1 MAMGCPHSVD
11 YLPGKVAVQKNCY
24 RSGMERQATTGELLR
39 DWRQRR
45 RMTQLDL
52 ADSAGV
58 STRHVSFIETGRSLP
73 SRSMLL
79 KLGALL
85 DVPLRE
91 RNTLM
96 VSAGYAPMYREHRL
110 DEAEMSAAR
119 EAIERLLSAHEPYP
133 ALAVDRHW
141 HLVTANRAAQAL
153 LVGLP
158 EALLQPSLNVLRVS
172 LHPQGLA
179 SRIDN
184 LAEWRAHVLERLRH
198 QHATTSDPQLA
209 ELLAELQAYPGGEE
223 PMSANSRTASG
234 IVVPL
239 RLRLD
244 DTQVLSF
251 LSTTTVFGTPRD
263 ITLAEL
269 AIESFFPADAQTA
282 ARLQAMSGRAAYS

>member
-1 MAMGCPHSVD
+1 MVMGCPHSVD

-110 DEAEMSAAR
+110 DEAEMAAAR

-158 EALLQPSLNVLRVS
+158 EALLQPPLNVLRVS

-179 SRIDN
+179 PRIGN
-184 LAEWRAHVLERLRH
+184 LPEWRAHVLDRLRH
-198 QHATTSDPQLA
+198 QYAATSDPQLA
-209 ELLAELQAYPGGEE
+209 ELLAELQGYPGGEE
-223 PMSANSRTASG
+223 PMAANARTANG

-239 RLRLD
+239 RLHLD
-244 DTQVLSF
+244 ETQVLSF

-282 ARLQAMSGRAAYS
+282 ALLQAMASRAD

>member
-1 MAMGCPHSVD
+1 MVMGRPHSVD

-110 DEAEMSAAR
+110 DEAEMAAAR
-119 EAIERLLSAHEPYP
+119 DAIERLLSAHEPYP

-158 EALLQPSLNVLRVS
+158 EALLQPPLNVLRVS

-179 SRIDN
+179 PRIGN
-184 LAEWRAHVLERLRH
+184 LPEWRAHVLDRLRH
-198 QHATTSDPQLA
+198 QYAATSDPQLA
-209 ELLAELQAYPGGEE
+209 ELLAELQGYPGGEE
-223 PMSANSRTASG
+223 PMAANARTANG

-239 RLRLD
+239 RLHLD
-244 DTQVLSF
+244 ETQVLSF

-282 ARLQAMSGRAAYS
+282 ALLQAMASRAD

>member
-1 MAMGCPHSVD
+1 MVMGCPHSVD
-11 YLPGKVAVQKNCY
+11 YLPGNVAVQKNCY

-110 DEAEMSAAR
+110 DEAEMAAAR

-158 EALLQPSLNVLRVS
+158 EALLQPPLNVLRVS

-179 SRIDN
+179 PRIGN
-184 LAEWRAHVLERLRH
+184 LPEWRAHVLDRLRH
-198 QHATTSDPQLA
+198 QYAATSDPQLA
-209 ELLAELQAYPGGEE
+209 ELLAELQGYPGGEE
-223 PMSANSRTASG
+223 PMAANARTANG

-239 RLRLD
+239 RLHLD
-244 DTQVLSF
+244 ETQVLSF

-282 ARLQAMSGRAAYS
+282 ALLQAMASRAD